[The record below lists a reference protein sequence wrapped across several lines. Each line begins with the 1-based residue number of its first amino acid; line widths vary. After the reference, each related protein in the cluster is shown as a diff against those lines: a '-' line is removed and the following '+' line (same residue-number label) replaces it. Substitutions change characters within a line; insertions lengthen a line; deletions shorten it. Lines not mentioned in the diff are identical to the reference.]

1 MKDSASGPETMPA
14 TSIPSR
20 NALAGTKMPLGARR
34 LLLIGGF
41 CVPLGLLATPY
52 MFGAQLLLV
61 AGIAV
66 VAVAL
71 AHQDGQHWFARWS
84 RLATIAGAVWLAST
98 GFYWLA
104 IISAADSSAPPTSLP
119 TILFAVGVGAFAVMA
134 AGTIGGCVS
143 RYLRT
148 RQRLVA

>member
-1 MKDSASGPETMPA
+1 MPA
-14 TSIPSR
+14 TSISSG
-20 NALAGTKMPLGARR
+20 NTAAGTKMPLGARR
-34 LLLIGGF
+34 LLFIGGF
-41 CVPLGLLATPY
+41 CIPVGLLATAY

-61 AGIAV
+61 AGIAA

-71 AHQDGQHWFARWS
+71 SHQDGQHWFARWS
-84 RLATIAGAVWLAST
+84 RLTTIAGAVWLAST

-104 IISAADSSAPPTSLP
+104 IISAAESSAPATSLP

-134 AGTIGGCVS
+134 AGTLGGCVS

-148 RQRLVA
+148 RQRLIT